1 MALEKKVRDAEVH
14 QRFKHQEIGGSI
26 FDEKDV
32 QANGLCGTEIR
43 SSQINSTKMLQS
55 PSIYDR
61 GTGIHRYNKAEVCYL
76 CRMLPVSMFLF
87 RLKNFQFGFRLHR
100 RHQHIC

>member
-61 GTGIHRYNKAEVCYL
+61 GTGIHRYNKAEVCYQS
-76 CRMLPVSMFLF
+76 CVD
-87 RLKNFQFGFRLHR
+87 
-100 RHQHIC
+100 